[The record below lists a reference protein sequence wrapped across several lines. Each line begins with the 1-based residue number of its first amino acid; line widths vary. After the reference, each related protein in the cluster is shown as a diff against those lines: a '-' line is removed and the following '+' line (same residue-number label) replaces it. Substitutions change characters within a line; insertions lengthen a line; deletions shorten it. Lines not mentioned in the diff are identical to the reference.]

1 MIVNSLSALPSATA
15 VQTTTQV
22 QRPDPAGKADEA
34 KGPSFA
40 DRVGKAV
47 NGVAESQNNAAAA
60 AKAYETGKTDD
71 LAGVM
76 VEQQVASLGFQL
88 TLNVRNKALNA
99 YRDIMNM
106 PV

>member
-1 MIVNSLSALPSATA
+1 MSISGISSSPQLAAMAQAQSPARPVAPGEAA
-15 VQTTTQV
+15 QGPGFAERVQTALTQV
-22 QRPDPAGKADEA
+22 ADQQA
-34 KGPSFA
+34 SA
-40 DRVGKAV
+40 NR
-47 NGVAESQNNAAAA
+47 AAQD
-60 AKAYETGKTDD
+60 YTMGRTDD

-88 TLNVRNKALNA
+88 TLQVRNKALGA

>member
-1 MIVNSLSALPSATA
+1 MSSITGVGAAQSLALSSVAAPQKPAPVA
-15 VQTTTQV
+15 KPQETQ
-22 QRPDPAGKADEA
+22 
-34 KGPSFA
+34 GPSFSE
-40 DRVGKAV
+40 RMGGAV
-47 NGVAESQNNAAAA
+47 DQLAEAQKNAADA
-60 AKAYETGKTDD
+60 AKDFEMGRTED

-88 TLNVRNKALNA
+88 TLQVRNKALTA

>member
-1 MIVNSLSALPSATA
+1 MGGA
-15 VQTTTQV
+15 VDQLAEAQK
-22 QRPDPAGKADEA
+22 KA
-34 KGPSFA
+34 A
-40 DRVGKAV
+40 D
-47 NGVAESQNNAAAA
+47 A
-60 AKAYETGKTDD
+60 AKDFEMGRTED

-88 TLNVRNKALNA
+88 TLQVRNKALTA